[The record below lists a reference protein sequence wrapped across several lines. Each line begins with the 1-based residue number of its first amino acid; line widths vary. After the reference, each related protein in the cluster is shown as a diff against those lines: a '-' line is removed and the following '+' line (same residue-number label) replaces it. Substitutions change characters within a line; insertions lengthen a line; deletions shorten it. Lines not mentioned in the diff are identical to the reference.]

1 MEREFF
7 RNENLSNRVADFI
20 RRKILLGKEF
30 RKGDHLREVELSEKL
45 NISRSTL
52 REALKELEKQGLVR
66 TVPRKGTFVS
76 DFDHDD
82 FVEIYEIR
90 YLLETR
96 IYQEL
101 IEKQLLSAQDFANLR
116 KMIDEM
122 VDITSSSKPVEDRLE
137 EFNERDISFH
147 SYLWKRSEKKWFLS
161 MLENI
166 FYQLRLAMFQ
176 DLVLENNME
185 RSAEMHYQLINALE
199 NKDIEKSREYLKDH
213 ILVMNSIP
221 EE

>member
-1 MEREFF
+1 MGKGFF

-20 RRKILLGKEF
+20 RRQILLGKDF
-30 RKGDHLREVELSEKL
+30 KKGDHLREVELSEKL

-52 REALKELEKQGLVR
+52 REALKELEKQGLVK

-96 IYQEL
+96 IYEEL
-101 IEKQLLSAQDFANLR
+101 IEKQLLSDKDFATLR

-122 VDITSSSKPVEDRLE
+122 VDITSSSKPLEDKLE

-147 SYLWKRSEKKWFLS
+147 NYLWKRSEKKWFLS

-185 RSAEMHYQLINALE
+185 RSATMHYQLIDALE
-199 NKDIEKSREYLKDH
+199 NRDLEKSREYLKDH
-213 ILVMNSIP
+213 ILVMNRITK
-221 EE
+221 E

>member
-101 IEKQLLSAQDFANLR
+101 IEKHLLSAQDFANLR